1 MGPRG
6 PMKERESDEL
16 SRVISGLTNV
26 LSDTLTESRAQFQ
39 WMVSHHHFATKYDI
53 ETLRSDFSMKLSEI
67 KQAIASAS
75 RSQKEALAEIG
86 SQVADLKQQ
95 IDDLKNAATDP
106 DVTDADFLQQINSL
120 QSDAQ
125 ALADIVPGSPQS
137 GGGDTNPPVTDGS
150 SVTDPT
156 ARRSA

>member
-1 MGPRG
+1 MSDHH
-6 PMKERESDEL
+6 ELSAAIQELACAVRES
-16 SRVISGLTNV
+16 SRHSATQHALHN
-26 LSDTLTESRAQFQ
+26 LEDTL
-39 WMVSHHHFATKYDI
+39 V
-53 ETLRSDFSMKLSEI
+53 MKLSEI

-75 RSQKEALAEIG
+75 RSQKEALTEIG
-86 SQVADLKQQ
+86 SQIADLKQQ

-125 ALADIVPGSPQS
+125 ALADIVPGSAQGGS
-137 GGGDTNPPVTDGS
+137 GNTNPPVTDGS